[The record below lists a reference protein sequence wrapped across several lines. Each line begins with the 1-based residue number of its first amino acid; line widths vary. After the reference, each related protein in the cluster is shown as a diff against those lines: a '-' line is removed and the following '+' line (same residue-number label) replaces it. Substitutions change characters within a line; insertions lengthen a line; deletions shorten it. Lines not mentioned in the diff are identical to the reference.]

1 MADVTHA
8 RGRPASWVAVLVI
21 VAGFVIGGLGL
32 VLGPTWWL
40 FWAGAGIAALGG
52 IIALVTDI
60 FADVTVDPA
69 HGPAPVTR
77 RGQGHGSTH
86 ASSQPSAPAEAA
98 AESRSDA
105 RSTSDARSA

>member
-1 MADVTHA
+1 MAEVTHA

-21 VAGFVIGGLGL
+21 IAGFTIGGLGL

-40 FWAGAGIAALGG
+40 FWAGAGIAAVGG

-69 HGPAPVTR
+69 HGPAQVA
-77 RGQGHGSTH
+77 RGGRNH
-86 ASSQPSAPAEAA
+86 ASTDAGPPSEAA
-98 AESRSDA
+98 AKPRSDA
-105 RSTSDARSA
+105 RST